1 MRIIVCVKQVKFTY
15 ARTGFDPDKN
25 YIAPGDNIF
34 RINPWDESALD
45 IALKLKEKDGD
56 IEVIVL
62 TLGPVIAEKELKRCI
77 AVGADEIY
85 RIDTESDHD
94 SWSKSVLLAR
104 GIKKLNADLVFCGKE
119 SVDKQN
125 GQAGAFIA
133 HHLGLPFVSDV
144 INVETGIKQLET
156 GFKPV
161 STVMRK
167 AGKGV
172 REEIECPLPA
182 VFSISLTGSETR
194 LPVYEQKQKALASP
208 FKILEINMDKVERK
222 IKHVS
227 SYPPRPRPKK
237 VVTPDSSLTA
247 FERINQLLAG
257 SNIEKKGKILIGD
270 SKSQVEGIISYL
282 IECGFLEADNPVKG
296 K

>member
-1 MRIIVCVKQVKFTY
+1 MRIIVCAKQVKFTY
-15 ARTGFDPDKN
+15 ARTGLDPDKN

-45 IALKLKEKDGD
+45 IALKLKERGSNV
-56 IEVIVL
+56 EVIIL
-62 TLGPVIAEKELKRCI
+62 TLGPVIAEKELRRCI

-104 GIKKLNADLVFCGKE
+104 GIKELNADMVFCGKE

-125 GQAGAFIA
+125 GQTGAFIA
-133 HHLGLPFVSDV
+133 HHLELPFISNV
-144 INVETGIKQLET
+144 INVET

-161 STVMRK
+161 SRVIRK

-172 REEIECPLPA
+172 REEVECPLPA
-182 VFSISLTGSETR
+182 VFSVSLEGSETR
-194 LPVYEQKQKALASP
+194 LSVFEKKQKALISP
-208 FKILEINMDKVERK
+208 IKTLKINTDKAEK
-222 IKHVS
+222 KLKHES
-227 SYPPRPRPKK
+227 THPPRPRPKK
-237 VVTPDSSLTA
+237 VPAPDSSMAA
-247 FERINQLLAG
+247 FDRINQLLAG
-257 SNIEKKGKILIGD
+257 SDIEKKGEILTGYPESLVD
-270 SKSQVEGIISYL
+270 GIISYL
-282 IECGFLEADNPVKG
+282 IEWGFIETDNPVKG